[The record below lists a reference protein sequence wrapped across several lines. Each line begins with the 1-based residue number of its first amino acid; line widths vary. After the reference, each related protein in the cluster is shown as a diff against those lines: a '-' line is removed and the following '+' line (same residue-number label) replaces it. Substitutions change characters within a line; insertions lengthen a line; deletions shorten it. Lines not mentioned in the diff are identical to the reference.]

1 MFSRNDKYYEW
12 LPAYLEDGL
21 DPAQKALMVARL
33 AADPALA
40 LEALRLRPLLE
51 ALRESKS
58 HEAAAPAPASSVVPG
73 DLWLRLQDRLD
84 PAPVRHP
91 ARQYGWLAG
100 VGATAALAVIVALRL
115 PQSMPTETH
124 AISPPV
130 HVVPQAIPRP
140 LTQPTEGVLKIA
152 KTNPPPAVKAL
163 NVTINGSGLPPHPAQ
178 IVSPTPP
185 PTTITNGVNDRFT
198 APSAPASTSST
209 YRQRRPLT
217 IPAPISAAGT
227 APALPQDNKARV
239 AIANKASKVHITG
252 EVNVIGPPPTAPIAP
267 TPAPAPMSALN
278 NVMQSAS
285 QAQVSPPAAKPHLEE
300 RARQGDAAAMRPG
313 VPYAK
318 ARVFNRTRMLPMS
331 QGVVPAVSL
340 ETEQAALS
348 AALQAPLWGED
359 SGAAQANQA
368 LMAIREAG
376 QLDTLRS
383 RLEARR
389 EQSPLDISTGR
400 MLAAVYEFG
409 FQSDLS
415 LRERR
420 RIVEIAGAGG
430 EDWFALALAEE
441 RAGNMAAAKADY
453 HHAAESPA
461 PLNSFHAAQARQ
473 RG

>member
-73 DLWLRLQDRLD
+73 DLWLRLQDRLE
-84 PAPVRHP
+84 PAPIRHP

-124 AISPPV
+124 PISPPV

-140 LTQPTEGVLKIA
+140 LTQTTNGGVKIA
-152 KTNPPPAVKAL
+152 KTNPPPAAKAL
-163 NVTINGSGLPPHPAQ
+163 NVTINGSGLPTHPAQ
-178 IVSPTPP
+178 TVSPIPTPKS
-185 PTTITNGVNDRFT
+185 ITNGVNDRFT

-209 YRQRRPLT
+209 YRQPRPLT
-217 IPAPISAAGT
+217 IPSPIPVAGT
-227 APALPQDNKARV
+227 APALPQANKARV

-252 EVNVIGPPPTAPIAP
+252 EVNVLGPLPTAPITP
-267 TPAPAPMSALN
+267 PPAPAPMSALN

-285 QAQVSPPAAKPHLEE
+285 QAQVSPPAAKPQGEE
-300 RARQGDAAAMRPG
+300 RPRQ
-313 VPYAK
+313 

-331 QGVVPAVSL
+331 QGVVPLVSL
-340 ETEQAALS
+340 ETEQASLS

-400 MLAAVYEFG
+400 MLATVYEFG

-441 RAGNMAAAKADY
+441 RAGNTAAAKTDY

>member
-152 KTNPPPAVKAL
+152 KTNPPPAAKAL
-163 NVTINGSGLPPHPAQ
+163 SVTINSSGLSPHPAQ
-178 IVSPTPP
+178 IISPTPP

-209 YRQRRPLT
+209 YKPRPVT

-267 TPAPAPMSALN
+267 PPTPAPMSALN

-285 QAQVSPPAAKPHLEE
+285 QAQVSPPAAKPQGEE
-300 RARQGDAAAMRPG
+300 RPRQ
-313 VPYAK
+313 
-318 ARVFNRTRMLPMS
+318 ARVFSRTRMLPMS

-420 RIVEIAGAGG
+420 RIVEITGAGG

-441 RAGNMAAAKADY
+441 RAGNTAAAKTGY